1 MAEQS
6 SPQDVLQ
13 AMDILWFNQN
23 NLKKMPIS
31 ISEAPPP
38 PSAAV
43 SEENSTE
50 SDMASTANS
59 THQFKSEADTD
70 TKKQRERLLT
80 PTLDIIGRS
89 KSELQPSTSM
99 SPIFNSQPQSRK
111 HPRRRLEKM
120 RSSKSFSELELE
132 ELEGFKDLGFIFN
145 EEQLSPEIKSML
157 PGLQMLGEKQVV
169 TRPYLSEAWLINK
182 PDSPLLNLRMPPITA
197 SSGADMR
204 KHLRFWAKTVACAVN
219 QES

>member
-23 NLKKMPIS
+23 ILKKMPIS
-31 ISEAPPP
+31 NSEALPP

-43 SEENSTE
+43 SEESSTE

-59 THQFKSEADTD
+59 THQFKSEVDTD
-70 TKKQRERLLT
+70 MKKERERLLT

-89 KSELQPSTSM
+89 KSELQPPTSM
-99 SPIFNSQPQSRK
+99 SPIFNSLPQSRK

-120 RSSKSFSELELE
+120 RSSMSFSELEHE
-132 ELEGFKDLGFIFN
+132 ELKGFRDLGFIFN
-145 EEQLSPEIKSML
+145 KEQLSPQIKSML

-169 TRPYLSEAWLINK
+169 TRPYLSEAWLINR
-182 PDSPLLNLRMPPITA
+182 PDSPLLNLRVPPNSA
-197 SSGADMR
+197 SSEADMR
-204 KHLRFWAKTVACAVN
+204 KHLRLWARTVACIVN